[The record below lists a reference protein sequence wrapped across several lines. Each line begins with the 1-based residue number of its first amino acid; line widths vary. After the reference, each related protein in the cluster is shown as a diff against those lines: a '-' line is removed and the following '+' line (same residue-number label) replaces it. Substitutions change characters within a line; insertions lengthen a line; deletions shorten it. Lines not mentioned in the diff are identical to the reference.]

1 MGKGGGTGPATQ
13 ITRLQA
19 SLCVSYNY
27 TMVSEVFFFL
37 LLPTTVTSESEASM
51 PGPVFTESKL
61 VLPVWGNYS

>member
-1 MGKGGGTGPATQ
+1 MGRGGGTGPATQ

-19 SLCVSYNY
+19 SPCVSHNY
-27 TMVSEVFFFL
+27 AMVSEVFFL

-61 VLPVWGNYS
+61 VLPVWANYS